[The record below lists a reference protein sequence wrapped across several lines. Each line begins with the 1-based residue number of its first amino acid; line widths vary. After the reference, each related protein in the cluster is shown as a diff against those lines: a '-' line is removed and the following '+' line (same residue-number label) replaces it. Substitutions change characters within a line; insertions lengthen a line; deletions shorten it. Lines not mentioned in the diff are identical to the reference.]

1 MMPTENFMYSVL
13 NGTDLPEEKGYRY
26 HSTIPSQA
34 AEISATEIATNMETW
49 LEDWNAAMVD
59 A

>member
-1 MMPTENFMYSVL
+1 MYSVL